1 MVDMKADKWVENS
14 AGQKAVMW
22 VVESG
27 VSRDDEMVVLMAL
40 NLDGLLVETKVVYSA
55 VDLVSRLV

>member
-1 MVDMKADKWVENS
+1 MKADKWVENS